1 MRIRTDRTLCVGAG
15 NCVLSAPEVFDQDP
29 DEGLVVLRGAPA
41 PDGPSTVGEADR
53 EAVAEAAHLC
63 PSGAL
68 TVLTVLDGREGREGD
83 PV

>member
-29 DEGLVVLRGAPA
+29 TEGLILLRGAPA
-41 PDGPSTVGEADR
+41 RGGPSAVGESAVGESER
-53 EAVAEAAHLC
+53 EAVTEAAHLC

-68 TVLTVLDGREGREGD
+68 TVLDGHEGGSE
-83 PV
+83 